1 MIFSAERQQNTTIN
15 NVKTKAAGENGT
27 IHSAP
32 EPTWVHEIFQVNF
45 NINFKKFTISISI
58 YRVY

>member
-1 MIFSAERQQNTTIN
+1 MNALNIAYVLAERQQNTTIN

-32 EPTWVHEIFQVNF
+32 EPTWVHEIFQVN
-45 NINFKKFTISISI
+45 IDADT
-58 YRVY
+58 